1 MGEYNWAIKNRRKAF
16 DPNLF
21 VRKKTMKEELQ
32 QFINRFGA
40 YIMRI
45 ARRKLEHTNQE
56 ESEEGTDSNLING
69 LLGPLAIL
77 ICVASTF
84 GVTLL
89 PSHNIFIKELF

>member
-1 MGEYNWAIKNRRKAF
+1 
-16 DPNLF
+16 
-21 VRKKTMKEELQ
+21 MKEEPQ

-89 PSHNIFIKELF
+89 PSHNIFINPECWYELIFSTSLFHLVASTVVKELF